1 MSRALARGAPD
12 VRDYLPEGRA
22 LHMEIFTQSLTRPFE
37 RHNGFAHR
45 FPYHR
50 LEWLEALRCLY
61 RLNKP
66 RGSEFVRLLHVF
78 DPDPETLD
86 KVGHRARPPLPL
98 PNIRHDADGNFG
110 GIALSEEYAENTLAV
125 HKLALDDL
133 LHLPRLRLLKAD
145 VEGMEID
152 VLRGCEQT
160 IQRLRPLIYVEN
172 DRPDTSESLIRLISA
187 MGYALH
193 WHIVPLFNTRNYA
206 GISENVFPG
215 IVSFNMLAAPAELNA
230 RIVGLLPVADPTD
243 HPLREGTRLRNL
255 Q

>member
-1 MSRALARGAPD
+1 MVQKRTLADTSTAQQLSREDGHAPE
-12 VRDYLPEGRA
+12 EGD
-22 LHMEIFTQSLTRPFE
+22 S
-37 RHNGFAHR
+37 
-45 FPYHR
+45 
-50 LEWLEALRCLY
+50 
-61 RLNKP
+61 
-66 RGSEFVRLLHVF
+66 
-78 DPDPETLD
+78 
-86 KVGHRARPPLPL
+86 
-98 PNIRHDADGNFG
+98 ADTCGNFG

-243 HPLREGTRLRNL
+243 HPLPEGTRLRNL